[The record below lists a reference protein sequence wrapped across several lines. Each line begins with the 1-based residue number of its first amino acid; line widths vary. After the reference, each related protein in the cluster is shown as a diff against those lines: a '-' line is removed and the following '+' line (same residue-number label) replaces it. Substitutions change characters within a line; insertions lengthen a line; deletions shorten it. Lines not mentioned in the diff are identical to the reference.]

1 MSATKTFETLRAKCA
16 LVGIVLLRTDPADG
30 PVRLLAVREGRVR
43 MLLRI
48 PVNVTRDSGNVTQDS
63 GDRDRGRCCAI

>member
-16 LVGIVLLRTDPADG
+16 LVGIILLRTDPADG

-43 MLLRI
+43 MLHNIDDLEALVAS
-48 PVNVTRDSGNVTQDS
+48 PAGGS
-63 GDRDRGRCCAI
+63 